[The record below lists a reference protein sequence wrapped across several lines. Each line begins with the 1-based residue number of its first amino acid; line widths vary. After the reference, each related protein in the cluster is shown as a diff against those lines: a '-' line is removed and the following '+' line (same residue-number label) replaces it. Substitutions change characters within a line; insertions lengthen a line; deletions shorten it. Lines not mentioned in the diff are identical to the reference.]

1 MFKKTNGNALLKLAA
16 ALLVQLS
23 FYTPA
28 QSNPATLIRD
38 SIALDSTSLALKKI
52 SSQIDFLKRTSISGY
67 LQAQFQY
74 ADSSGIESFEGGNFA
89 PNVDKRFQIRRA
101 RFRITHEERLGI
113 FTIQIDGNERGVK
126 VMDFYGR
133 LTDPWIRTFSIT
145 AGAFSRPFGFEV
157 NNPSNLRESTERG
170 RMSQTLFPSERD
182 IGAMLTVQLPTK
194 NKLHFIKWDAGFFN
208 GVGRLQTD
216 FDKQKDFISRLY
228 FTKSNTSKTI
238 QYGGGISY
246 YRGGSRM
253 NTNKYYNRINT
264 VNNVVQFIADTAI
277 SNIGSIAAKEYK
289 GADAQFSFHWLLG
302 QTTLRAEY
310 IRGFTP
316 STKSSTINM
325 DVQPTTDIYKR
336 HIDGAYFYFIQT
348 IGKTKLQTVV
358 KYDWFDPNT
367 KIKGSQIGAIG
378 SNGKANNFSAADIKY
393 STVGL
398 GLIYNWDD
406 NVRLTAYYAMVQNEK
421 TQLPGFTK
429 DIPDN
434 VFTFRVMYKF

>member
-1 MFKKTNGNALLKLAA
+1 MFKKTNGIALLKLATA
-16 ALLVQLS
+16 CLVQLS

-28 QSNPATLIRD
+28 QSSPATLIRD
-38 SIALDSTSLALKKI
+38 SIAVDSTRLALKKI
-52 SSQIDFLKRTSISGY
+52 STQVDFLKRTSISGY

-133 LTDPWIRTFSIT
+133 LTDPWIKTFSIT

-194 NKLHFIKWDAGFFN
+194 HKLHFIKWDAGFFN

-228 FTKSNTSKTI
+228 FTKANKSKAI

-246 YRGGSRM
+246 YLGGSRM

-264 VNNVVQFIADTAI
+264 LNNVIQFSADTAI

-289 GADAQFSFHWLLG
+289 GADAQFSFHWILG

-310 IRGFTP
+310 IKGFTP
-316 STKSSTINM
+316 STKSSTLNM

-336 HIDGAYFYFIQT
+336 HIDGAYFYFIQS

-367 KIKGSQIGAIG
+367 KIKGSQIGAKG
-378 SNGKANNFSAADIKY
+378 TNGKANNFTAADIKY

-421 TQLPGFTK
+421 TQLAGFTK

>member
-1 MFKKTNGNALLKLAA
+1 MFKKSDGNALLKLAV
-16 ALLVQLS
+16 ALLLQLS

-28 QSNPATLIRD
+28 SSSTTTINHDTLTV
-38 SIALDSTSLALKKI
+38 DSTQLALKKI
-52 SSQIDFLKRTSISGY
+52 AGQLDFLKRTSISGY

-133 LTDPWIRTFSIT
+133 LTDPWIKTFSIT

-182 IGAMLTVQLPTK
+182 IGAMLSVQFPTK
-194 NKLHFIKWDAGFFN
+194 YKLHFIKWDAGFFN

-228 FTKSNTSKTI
+228 LIKANKSKTI
-238 QYGGGISY
+238 QYGGGVSY

-264 VNNVVQFIADTAI
+264 VNNVIQFSADSSF
-277 SNIGSIAAKEYK
+277 SNAGSIAAKEYK

-310 IRGFTP
+310 IKGYTP
-316 STKSSTINM
+316 STKSSTLNM

-367 KIKGSQIGAIG
+367 KIKGNQIGAKG
-378 SNGKANNFSAADIKY
+378 NTGKANNFTSADIKY
-393 STVGL
+393 STLGL
-398 GLIYNWDD
+398 GIIYNWDD

-421 TQLPGFTK
+421 TQLTGFTQ